1 MSPSRVFK
9 SGRLTTNTTANQ
21 RRSTIPDDIKAL
33 LGQLYMDMAVFKQ
46 NIEAYDKRS
55 ASGVPV
61 AVQNLIIPYCESILR
76 FADKYKLG
84 RGRVT
89 RSAKATVERL
99 HRDLMQ
105 FDSQYSKLQQQV
117 QIAPRL
123 HALICELN
131 GAPLWFVKQYAMIIN
146 SYPVTIPV
154 PINGTQQDWHDF
166 IKAETIALRGLG
178 AHKIM
183 RHRPKNWAV
192 RDIFRTLTLQYQ
204 QTHGLNKFMPF
215 KSFSRA
221 LISINKQ
228 HGTRVTNVLAL
239 SEKSY
244 YHFKKAWKGRT
255 FDNVL

>member
-1 MSPSRVFK
+1 MPPSRVFK
-9 SGRLTTNTTANQ
+9 SGRLTINTSANH

-33 LGQLYMDMAVFKQ
+33 LGQLYMDMAAFKQ
-46 NIEAYDKRS
+46 NIEGYDKRR

-61 AVQNLIIPYCESILR
+61 AVQNIIIPYCESILH
-76 FADKYKLG
+76 FADNYKLG

-99 HRDLMQ
+99 HKDLMQ

-123 HALICELN
+123 QAIICELN
-131 GAPLWFVKQYAMIIN
+131 GAVLWFVKQYAMVIN
-146 SYPVTIPV
+146 SYPVTTPV
-154 PINGTQQDWHDF
+154 PINGTQQEWDDF

-178 AHKIM
+178 VYKIM
-183 RHRPKNWAV
+183 HHRPKNWAV
-192 RDIFRTLTLQYQ
+192 RDIFRTLTIQYQ

-215 KSFSRA
+215 KSFCRA

-228 HGTRVTNVLAL
+228 HGTRATNAL
-239 SEKSY
+239 GLSARSCY
-244 YHFKKAWKGRT
+244 NFKKTWEDRT